1 MVRRLAMGDNSLM
14 PAISL
19 ITLAVAEVARARAF
33 YEALG
38 MRAAPPS
45 NEAVAFMD
53 GGGVVLSLYGRDALA
68 EDCGLSDARPGG
80 ITLAF
85 NVERPEQVGER
96 LAAAVTVGAK
106 VLKEP
111 REMPWG
117 GVTAYFADL
126 DGHPWEITWVPDF
139 PLTEDG
145 RIVLA
150 MEEDEM
156 DG

>member
-1 MVRRLAMGDNSLM
+1 M
-14 PAISL
+14 PSISL
-19 ITLAVAEVARARAF
+19 ITLAVADVARARAF

-53 GGGVVLSLYGRDALA
+53 GGGVVLSLYGREALGA
-68 EDCGLSDARPGG
+68 DTGLADARPGG

-85 NVERPEQVGER
+85 NVPQPEDVPAR
-96 LAAAVTVGAK
+96 LAEAVAAGAT

-117 GVTAYFADL
+117 GVTAYFADP
-126 DGHPWEITWVPDF
+126 DGHPWEITWVRDF
-139 PLTEDG
+139 PLTDDG

-150 MEEDEM
+150 
-156 DG
+156 GG

>member
-1 MVRRLAMGDNSLM
+1 M

-19 ITLAVAEVARARAF
+19 ITLAVADVARARAF

-45 NEAVAFMD
+45 NAAVAFID
-53 GGGVVLSLYGRDALA
+53 AGGVVLSLYGREALA
-68 EDCGLSDARPGG
+68 GDTGLADARPGG

-85 NVERPEQVGER
+85 NVHRPEDVPAR
-96 LAAAVTVGAK
+96 LAEAVTAGAT
-106 VLKEP
+106 VLKAP

-117 GVTAYFADL
+117 GVTAYFADP
-126 DGHPWEITWVPDF
+126 DGHPWEITWVREF

-145 RIVLA
+145 RIVLSDDPA
-150 MEEDEM
+150 AS
-156 DG
+156 

>member
-1 MVRRLAMGDNSLM
+1 M
-14 PAISL
+14 PSISL
-19 ITLAVAEVARARAF
+19 ITLAVADVARSRAF

-38 MRAAPPS
+38 MRAAPPG

-68 EDCGLSDARPGG
+68 ADTGLSEARPGG

-85 NVERPEQVGER
+85 NVARPEQVGER
-96 LAAAVTVGAK
+96 LAEAVAAGAR

-117 GVTAYFADL
+117 GVTAYFTDP
-126 DGHPWEITWVPDF
+126 DGHPWEITWVAEF
-139 PLTEDG
+139 ELTNDG
-145 RIVLA
+145 RIVL
-150 MEEDEM
+150 
-156 DG
+156 